1 MRITREKGGSL
12 VEMLV
17 ASTIGIVAIG
27 SIGSVYLMV
36 QQHTSERAQAMLLS
50 QALATTA
57 RRLQN
62 DLVRAGYSE
71 LGRVSR
77 PSGAVSTVHVSGEG
91 SKVQYVY
98 WDDHR
103 DGSAEYENT
112 SWHYDASSQSLR
124 ICRKRSNV
132 ILDVNYFNSS
142 TCTSLLED
150 DLISV
155 THFSLE
161 PFTVSSSSA
170 NKQYLH
176 LSLAAELTGNNEVA
190 AEIERHFLIRNGH

>member
-1 MRITREKGGSL
+1 MSIPRQKGGSL

-36 QQHTSERAQAMLLS
+36 QQHSSERAQTMLLS

-62 DLVRAGYSE
+62 DLTRAGYSE
-71 LGRVSR
+71 LGSASR
-77 PSGAVSTVHVSGEG
+77 PSGAVSTVHVSGGG

-112 SWHYDASSQSLR
+112 SWHYSTLSQTLR
-124 ICRKRSNV
+124 ICRKRSSV
-132 ILDVNYFNSS
+132 ILDINYFNSS
-142 TCTSLLED
+142 SCTSLLED

-155 THFSLE
+155 THFSLV
-161 PFTVSSSSA
+161 PFTISSSNA
-170 NKQYLH
+170 NKQYMH
-176 LSLAAELTGNNEVA
+176 LSLAAELTGNTVVT
-190 AEIERHFLIRNGH
+190 AEIERHFLIRNGQ